1 MQNFETPQD
10 YNPNPAPRL
19 DQPPSDFSNT
29 VNSADLLRDEF
40 FQQNVAALGPEINF
54 RNQVNPTR
62 MDMQAT
68 FSPQGQFNPFDF
80 VPSQNFNNR
89 YSQQFGPQLMR
100 PQMAFQHHQHFNQ
113 PYYKPHIPQF
123 AHHFNNQQ
131 DQFRPQFIPNYRP
144 DQFDNYVPDN
154 TRNNFIP
161 RNDANDQPPTQRT
174 NNPERLVKLKLSNST
189 GNNRSADAMV
199 YLPPGFDPNRRYD
212 VVVFNH
218 GFRSSAES
226 SVREFDLVAQ
236 MKRGNPQTV
245 LIVPEWQVTPGAS
258 NHVQGKF
265 AQEGFF
271 TNMLKE
277 IIQKTP
283 ELARGGIN
291 GIERMHLFSHSA
303 GYTPTGSILNK
314 NPEVAAKVQSVT
326 MLDSLYSDTV
336 MPWLQANQQAL
347 ANGEKQFRNIFGDE
361 THANSRNQQERLRQ
375 MMARLG
381 RPDAVRTMDNAYS
394 FRDTPASIIFTRTR
408 TAHGRMPNTF
418 IANSM
423 EHSDDA

>member
-1 MQNFETPQD
+1 M
-10 YNPNPAPRL
+10 RL
-19 DQPPSDFSNT
+19 EQPTAAEFTNT
-29 VNSADLLRDEF
+29 INSSDLLRNEYL
-40 FQQNVAALGPEINF
+40 QQNIASLIPE
-54 RNQVNPTR
+54 RNRPNPVL
-62 MDMQAT
+62 MDRQAT
-68 FSPQGQFNPFDF
+68 FSPQGRFNPFEY
-80 VPSQNFNNR
+80 VPPQNMR
-89 YSQQFGPQLMR
+89 STYPQ
-100 PQMAFQHHQHFNQ
+100 
-113 PYYKPHIPQF
+113 
-123 AHHFNNQQ
+123 
-131 DQFRPQFIPNYRP
+131 QFRPQFRPQMAANQYDQYQPQFRPQYAHRFNQPN
-144 DQFDNYVPDN
+144 FDPRYDS
-154 TRNNFIP
+154 RNAQRYASLPMDDYQQSNKEYDFIP
-161 RNDANDQPPTQRT
+161 HNDANDQSPTQRT

-236 MKRGNPQTV
+236 MKKGNPQTV

-258 NHVQGKF
+258 NHVQGRF

-283 ELARGGIN
+283 ELARGGID

-347 ANGEKQFRNIFGDE
+347 ASGEKQFRNIFGSE
-361 THANSRNQQERLRQ
+361 TQANSRNQQERLRQ

-381 RPDAVRTMDNAYS
+381 RPNAVRTMDNAYT
-394 FRDTPASIIFTRTR
+394 FRDAQASIIFTRTN
-408 TAHGRMPNTF
+408 TSHGRMPNTF